1 MLYKCVKRAKCLF
14 GILCSFLFFAGTII
28 ALAHAVLYA
37 RCLLPRTQQAQGKS
51 HSWTF
56 RDHFSSPFS
65 SSSVKISRFLQ
76 TVVCS
81 LICILSCN
89 SETYKGR
96 SCIIKVSPLPIM
108 VPEIKKLF
116 SQHLLSQLVNEWMNA
131 STANPV
137 YQDCREL
144 GTTTFNNYCKIVLT

>member
-1 MLYKCVKRAKCLF
+1 MLHKCVKRAKCLF
-14 GILCSFLFFAGTII
+14 GSLCSFLFFAGTII
-28 ALAHAVLYA
+28 ALAHAVLCA

-76 TVVCS
+76 TIVCS
-81 LICILSCN
+81 LICLLSWN

-131 STANPV
+131 
-137 YQDCREL
+137 YH
-144 GTTTFNNYCKIVLT
+144 CKPCLSRLQGIGYYHH